1 MDTDQIRIRDDPRTA
16 QTFNP
21 SDQLH
26 NSWFLFCPLVLIFC
40 ENKQINDLFS
50 SFALPASSLSGE
62 CCLLKILWLS
72 APRHLLNDF
81 PLSVCVHVR
90 Q

>member
-40 ENKQINDLFS
+40 ENKQINDFVFKLCSPCKFIKWRMLSFEDPVAECS
-50 SFALPASSLSGE
+50 SP
-62 CCLLKILWLS
+62 
-72 APRHLLNDF
+72 
-81 PLSVCVHVR
+81 SVK
-90 Q
+90 